1 MLGALGAA
9 SAASFRAGTAA
20 DAKRSRLPPLP
31 RAAVAV
37 ALDLDFDF
45 DLDLDPRGAS
55 VAAAAADQT
64 RRAQHM
70 AGRRFPRR
78 QDAPSEHPAGSA
90 NPAPSAG
97 RKGGGCVLFARVL
110 CPSKGRWRAPA

>member
-45 DLDLDPRGAS
+45 DLDLDPRGPS
-55 VAAAAADQT
+55 VAAEAADQT
-64 RRAQHM
+64 RRAPHTTV
-70 AGRRFPRR
+70 RCFPRG
-78 QDAPSEHPAGSA
+78 QVDPSEHPHGPPTTADRPGTEAG
-90 NPAPSAG
+90 G
-97 RKGGGCVLFARVL
+97 RLV
-110 CPSKGRWRAPA
+110 

>member
-45 DLDLDPRGAS
+45 DLDLDPRGPS
-55 VAAAAADQT
+55 VAVQAADKT
-64 RRAQHM
+64 RRAPHM
-70 AGRRFPRR
+70 AVRRFPRG
-78 QDAPSEHPAGSA
+78 QDPPSETPPGPP
-90 NPAPSAG
+90 NPAPPPG
-97 RKGGGCVLFARVL
+97 PQTGGSFFCARVF
-110 CPSKGRWRAPA
+110 CHN